1 MFAISG
7 PLVWRCPTRR
17 LVSFTTTP
25 DTTRQLVCRVARA
38 LERAGVLVIL
48 EQMTG
53 TAPTLISKAFFHV
66 LALNYFLG
74 CVAVSTS

>member
-53 TAPTLISKAFFHV
+53 TAPTLIKFRTLDSGFKM
-66 LALNYFLG
+66 
-74 CVAVSTS
+74 SRPK